1 MAWIVRPPAMSVDLP
16 ELTREDAALL
26 AQFRMD
32 ESPSP
37 AVADRVHRRVRAR
50 LAAEDAQPSFVA
62 RWTMWL
68 RAGGLTVAI
77 AAAVLLV
84 VAGSSRLIGRL
95 SVEREAPNAAN
106 DTLQRRAAESIAT
119 PQGEAIAAPAIAT
132 PPTIVVPE
140 PPAPAITDTVDAKDE
155 PRNRARPGK
164 AITPAP
170 ATAVDA
176 AAEIKLVSSA
186 KSQKDPQ
193 ARLELIREHA
203 RQFAGGKLGREVAI
217 LEIQTLCALGRKDD
231 AQSKARTFV
240 EKNPGSAYASIA
252 ARACE
257 EPAGR

>member
-1 MAWIVRPPAMSVDLP
+1 MSVDLP

-50 LAAEDAQPSFVA
+50 LAEVDSQPSLVS
-62 RWTMWL
+62 RWTTWL
-68 RAGGLTVAI
+68 RMGGLTVAI

-95 SVEREAPNAAN
+95 SADRETPNAAS
-106 DTLQRRAAESIAT
+106 DTLQRRGAEGIAT
-119 PQGEAIAAPAIAT
+119 PHDQASVAPTIAT
-132 PPTIVVPE
+132 PPKIVVPE
-140 PPAPAITDTVDAKDE
+140 PVAPATTDAPAEWPGVADALDE
-155 PRNRARPGK
+155 SRNRAKPGK
-164 AITPAP
+164 PAP
-170 ATAVDA
+170 VPATVSVDA
-176 AAEIKLVSSA
+176 AAEIKLVSAA
-186 KSQKDPQ
+186 KSEKDAQ
-193 ARLELIREHA
+193 ARLDLIRQHGRE
-203 RQFAGGKLGREVAI
+203 FAGGKLGREVAI

-252 ARACE
+252 TRACK
-257 EPAGR
+257 EP